1 MRTMT
6 IRAAGRPAQPGA
18 FAARIRRWSQML
30 VLGLGGV
37 LSLGAAR
44 DLPAAPPGQDAQ
56 PPRIAVVYPDIGEP
70 YNAIFVSITQ
80 GIQAELAAPPTV
92 IRVGAGSVEALR
104 ADLAK
109 DRIDVCITLGRTAL
123 DAVEATG
130 LELAIV
136 RGAILD
142 PDVRVGATRTAGARG
157 LPPAGISLV
166 PDPALL
172 LGQLRRLAPRVTRVT
187 VVYGD
192 PHGQPLIDRAAEVGQ
207 RLGLAVAAHKA
218 EDLQSAAAIYKS
230 VVATLGPRDALW
242 IPQDP
247 QAVDDRVILPML
259 LNAAWERDFVLFS
272 SNADHAKRGV
282 LYSVYPNNFD
292 MGRRLA
298 RIARQRATVPHA
310 AGLLP
315 LEDLLMAVNLRTA
328 EHLRL
333 DLAPD
338 LIRSFDLVFPQR

>member
-1 MRTMT
+1 MT
-6 IRAAGRPAQPGA
+6 TSAAGRPAQPGT

-37 LSLGAAR
+37 LSLGAVR
-44 DLPAAPPGQDAQ
+44 DLPAAPAGQDAQ

-70 YNAIFVSITQ
+70 YSSIFVSITQ
-80 GIQAELAAPPTV
+80 GIQAELAEPPTV
-92 IRVGAGSVEALR
+92 IRVGTRSVDALR

-109 DRIDVCITLGRTAL
+109 GRIDVCITLGRTAL

-130 LELAIV
+130 LDLAVV
-136 RGAILD
+136 RGAVLD
-142 PDVRVGATRTAGARG
+142 PAVRVGAAGESG

-172 LGQLRRLAPRVTRVT
+172 LGQLRRLAPRVSRVT
-187 VVYGD
+187 VVYSD
-192 PHGQPLIDRAAEVGQ
+192 PQGQPLIDRAVEVGQ
-207 RLGLAVAAHKA
+207 RLGLTVAAHKA

-247 QAVDDRVILPML
+247 LAVDDRVILPML

-298 RIARQRATVPHA
+298 RIARQRAAALHA

-328 EHLRL
+328 EHLQL

>member
-1 MRTMT
+1 MKT
-6 IRAAGRPAQPGA
+6 RPADRPAKPGTRS
-18 FAARIRRWSQML
+18 ARARAL
-30 VLGLGGV
+30 ALGLWG
-37 LSLGAAR
+37 LLWAGAH
-44 DLPAAPPGQDAQ
+44 DLPAAPPAEEER

-70 YNAIFVSITQ
+70 YSSIFVSITQ
-80 GIQAELAAPPTV
+80 GIQAELAEAPTV
-92 IRVGAGSVEALR
+92 VQVGPRSVDAAR
-104 ADLAK
+104 ARLQGE
-109 DRIDVCITLGRTAL
+109 RIDVCITLGRAAV
-123 DAVEATG
+123 DAVEDMG
-130 LELAIV
+130 LDVAVV
-136 RGAILD
+136 RGAVLD
-142 PDVRVGATRTAGARG
+142 PDVRTGAAGESG
-157 LPPAGISLV
+157 QPPAGISLV

-172 LGQLRRLAPRVTRVT
+172 LGQLRRLAPRVSRVT
-187 VVYGD
+187 VVYSD
-192 PHGQPLIDRAAEVGQ
+192 PQGQPLIDRAVEVGQ
-207 RLGLAVAAHKA
+207 RLGLTVVARKA

-247 QAVDDRVILPML
+247 QAIDDRVILPML

-298 RIARQRATVPHA
+298 RIARQRAA
-310 AGLLP
+310 APAASGLLP

>member
-1 MRTMT
+1 MST
-6 IRAAGRPAQPGA
+6 G
-18 FAARIRRWSQML
+18 SH
-30 VLGLGGV
+30 
-37 LSLGAAR
+37 
-44 DLPAAPPGQDAQ
+44 DLLAAPVDREAR

-70 YNAIFVSITQ
+70 YSSIFISIAQ
-80 GIQAELAAPPTV
+80 GIQTELDEPPTV
-92 IRVGAGSVEALR
+92 IRVGPHSEDAAR
-104 ADLAK
+104 ARLGEGV
-109 DRIDVCITLGRTAL
+109 DVCITLGRTAL
-123 DAVEATG
+123 DVVEG
-130 LELAIV
+130 LGLDIPIV

-142 PDVRVGATRTAGARG
+142 PGVRAAATEGG
-157 LPPAGISLV
+157 DPPAGISLV

-172 LGQLRRLAPRVTRVT
+172 LGQLRRLAPRVSRVT
-187 VVYGD
+187 VVYSD
-192 PHGQPLIDRAAEVGQ
+192 PQGQPLIDRAAEVGQ
-207 RLGLAVAAHKA
+207 RLGLTVEARKA
-218 EDLQSAAAIYKS
+218 EDLPSAAAIYKS
-230 VVATLGPRDALW
+230 VITTLGPRDALW

-247 QAVDDRVILPML
+247 QAIDDRVILPML
-259 LNAAWERDFVLFS
+259 LNAAWEQDFILFS

-298 RIARQRATVPHA
+298 RIARMRATAPAA

-333 DLAPD
+333 DLPPD